1 MIRIALRSHRWAAL
15 GVALIG
21 FVATYAQGAAFKA
34 AAGTTAAERAAFGKQ
49 ISALGPQLAYLIPL
63 PVHPE
68 TLAGYLMWRGYG
80 FLPVILAFW
89 AFMAATGAIRGDEDS
104 GRLETWLASSAGRV
118 RVVAARLAAFTI
130 AAAVA
135 VGVTAVG
142 AFAAMR
148 VGGGSIGAGPL
159 AEQSVALLA
168 LVLVCFAVGLAV
180 AQLVPS
186 RRAASAVAGVVLL
199 VLFMIDSL
207 SRVRTGLGGWVSVS
221 PFHLYNETRAIAPGG
236 AFDVGAT
243 IVLYVTAL
251 VLAALATAAFVRRDL
266 MASLFGG
273 PRHVEAAVHVPSR
286 NPVLRVPVLSALY
299 EQRLGLVAW
308 ILGTG
313 VVAAFMVSLTA
324 STSDL
329 FESTPGLRAYLEASG
344 TSDPKLLV
352 LGQFWFGLAGLL
364 IAAYTITQVARW
376 ASEDGE
382 GRLEMTIAQPV
393 RRGRVVLER
402 CATLALGAAAM
413 AAFGTLVVA
422 ALAPGQGIDLD
433 AGRMA
438 VATALLVLLG
448 LTFGGL
454 GALVIARLP
463 RVAVPLLAVLALGGY
478 LMLSLGPLFKWPE
491 WVLDLSLFHLYGAP
505 LTSGVYWTGVW
516 SMVAVTV
523 AGFGIGLVAMRFRE
537 VGR

>member
-118 RVVAARLAAFTI
+118 RVVAGRLAAFTI
-130 AAAVA
+130 ASAVA

-168 LVLVCFAVGLAV
+168 LVLVCFAIGLAV

-286 NPVLRVPVLSALY
+286 NPVLHVPVLSALY

-422 ALAPGQGIDLD
+422 ALAPGQGIELD

-505 LTSGVYWTGVW
+505 LTSGVYWTGLW

-523 AGFGIGLVAMRFRE
+523 AGFGVGLVAMRFRE

>member
-80 FLPVILAFW
+80 FLPVILGFW

-104 GRLETWLASSAGRV
+104 GRLETWLASSVGRV

-236 AFDVGAT
+236 AFDAGAT
-243 IVLYVTAL
+243 IALYVTAL

-286 NPVLRVPVLSALY
+286 NPALRVPVLSALY

-413 AAFGTLVVA
+413 AAFGSLVVA
-422 ALAPGQGIDLD
+422 ALAPGQGIELD

-505 LTSGVYWTGVW
+505 LTSGVYWTGLW

-523 AGFGIGLVAMRFRE
+523 AGFGVGLVAMRFRE

>member
-80 FLPVILAFW
+80 FLPVILGFW

-104 GRLETWLASSAGRV
+104 GRLETWLASSVGRV

-236 AFDVGAT
+236 AFDAGAT
-243 IVLYVTAL
+243 IALYVTAL

-286 NPVLRVPVLSALY
+286 NPALRVPVLSALY

-413 AAFGTLVVA
+413 AAFGSLVVA
-422 ALAPGQGIDLD
+422 ALAPGQGIELD

-505 LTSGVYWTGVW
+505 LTSGVYWTGLW